1 MANGHADQIK
11 KVEAEVTA
19 LSDALAHLG
28 KGEDIRELLKI
39 IRFPGYTTPA
49 EMLFTLGLVKSVKAQ
64 TKVLAETMADLMAA
78 AKQVATR

>member
-11 KVEAEVTA
+11 KVEAEITA

-28 KGEDIRELLKI
+28 KGEDFRELLKI

-49 EMLFTLGLVKSVKAQ
+49 EMLFTLGLVKLVKAQ
-64 TKVLAETMADLMAA
+64 TKVLTETKAVLIDA